1 MELASRP
8 KVLVLTPDFPPSF
21 GGIQRLIHG
30 LVRHWERV
38 QPFVVT
44 LGTEA
49 SKEFDTVQP
58 FAVRRVLEPRTAGHR
73 SAVALLNLASL
84 RHAIRFRPDVVL
96 SGHVVTGL
104 AAWLSKRLLAVPYV
118 LYLHGR
124 EGVIRPRLS
133 AFAIRYASAVVAVS
147 EYTADIAYAH
157 GARPEQVHRIPP
169 GVDLPQDI
177 NDFPS
182 GRPTIVTVARL
193 AQRYK
198 GHDVLI
204 RALPLVRSRVPDV
217 RLMIVGDGPLRAT
230 YESLARALD
239 VEERIQ
245 FLGALDDE
253 ARDRVLEEAQVFAM
267 PSRLPLDGGG
277 EGFGIAYLEASARG
291 LPIVAGNVAGA
302 LDAVADGE
310 TGLLVDPCDHVA
322 VADALSELLAD
333 PERARAL
340 GRAGRKR
347 AKQFAWPR
355 VARRVEDILLAA
367 ARS

>member
-1 MELASRP
+1 MARAARP

-30 LVRHWERV
+30 LVHHWKHV

-44 LGTEA
+44 LGTGV
-49 SKEFDTVQP
+49 SKEFDTAQP
-58 FAVRRVLEPRTAGHR
+58 FAVRRVPDRRVGGHR

-84 RHAIRFRPDVVL
+84 WHAFRFRPDVVL

-104 AAWLSKRLLAVPYV
+104 AAWVSKWLLGVPYV
-118 LYLHGR
+118 QYLHGR
-124 EGVIRPRLS
+124 EVAMRPRLS
-133 AFAIRYASAVVAVS
+133 AFAIRHAFAVVAVS
-147 EYTADIAYAH
+147 RHTADMAYAY
-157 GARPEQVHRIPP
+157 GAAPEQVYRVPP
-169 GVDLPQDI
+169 GVDLP
-177 NDFPS
+177 PEVKTLS
-182 GRPTIVTVARL
+182 STRPTIVTVARL

-204 RALPLVRSRVPDV
+204 RALPLVCSRVPGV
-217 RLMIVGDGPLRAT
+217 RLMIVGDGPLRPA
-230 YESLARALD
+230 YEALARTLD
-239 VEERIQ
+239 IEERTQ
-245 FLGALDDE
+245 FLGALDDD
-253 ARDRVLEEAQVFAM
+253 ARDRVLDEAQVFAM
-267 PSRLPLDGGG
+267 PSRLPPDGGG

-291 LPIVAGNVAGA
+291 LPVVAGNVAGA

-333 PERARAL
+333 PEKARVL
-340 GRAGRKR
+340 GRAGRER
-347 AKQFAWPR
+347 AKQFAWSR
-355 VARRVEDILLAA
+355 VARHAEHIVIEA